1 MNNYEESI
9 QAIKDLDCKVS
20 VREWNEIAMK
30 YNFLSTF
37 SLARLSNKSFT
48 QLCIDLKKRKKN

>member
-1 MNNYEESI
+1 MNEYERSI
-9 QAIKDLDCKVS
+9 QAIKDLDNKVS
-20 VREWNEIAMK
+20 VKEWNQIAMK

-48 QLCIDLKKRKKN
+48 QLCIDLKRRKS